1 MKKKKIVSIIM
12 LILILLNSMQGI
24 VSAFDINSAKIEDLG
39 DCGYHLQFWD
49 TNQGKWSYIITK
61 MVGYRDNTGILHY
74 AYCMD
79 VTKPGV
85 GEEESYTINV
95 TEMLKDPKV
104 YTAII
109 NGFPY
114 KSASELGVENDYDAF
129 ALTKQAVYCILYN
142 RDVRTFYRGGDI
154 RGQKMVDAMDR
165 IVNIARNNPQIP
177 NTSTELNINKIGDF
191 KKDSKEGYYSQTYSV
206 SGGAEVKDYTVSIE
220 NYYDGTVI
228 TDINGNI
235 RNNFSGGEQ
244 FKILIPTNNIIE
256 NKSISISVTGNVK
269 NYPIF
274 YGKAPSDNLQDYAL
288 TYSAYSTA
296 KGNQKLDIDAYK
308 SSIKVIKMDQETKK
322 PLKGVEFNFRYSDGQ
337 NIGNYKTN
345 SNGEIVINKLKQG
358 TVIATEVATLEEY
371 ILNDKEQEIILDYNA
386 YQELTVENEHKKGDL
401 TVYKV
406 DADNNKI
413 GIGGVEFA
421 LYSYEF
427 DKITGYYK
435 TDANGEIHIKGLRT
449 GNWALIEKSTNKWY
463 NLNED
468 SVEIEIKWKEST
480 NTTIEN
486 ELKKSQVKVIK
497 VDKDNHEIKLENVV
511 FEVLDK
517 NGNVLETIKTN
528 KNGEA
533 ITSRYPIRDF
543 EKLYL
548 RETITND
555 KYVLDDKIHTIELK
569 ENEIVDYI
577 FENQKIQ
584 GKVKVIKTAEE
595 DNKINGDKAEMPIPN
610 VSFGVYDENKNFIE
624 KITTDESG
632 IAITNKL
639 DKGIYYVKELEGENG
654 EWYQLNENE
663 YSAEILKHGE
673 IVELNIT
680 NKPDNPEIDVEKDG
694 IIQTTA
700 NQEIKYEFIIK
711 NTGNV
716 PLDNFTW
723 YDFLPTDYVTVT
735 KLVTGT
741 YNQDLNY
748 AIYYKTN
755 KNDYKLLRDNLNTQ
769 VNNYIDFTNLNL
781 EEGEYVTE
789 FKTEF
794 GTVDIGFTSIESPQ
808 LLVKT
813 KSTVK
818 NDDTFTNKTKVD
830 GYHKTYYVWDED
842 SHTTKVYEKKL
853 EVKLPRT
860 GC

>member
-808 LLVKT
+808 LFVKT